1 MMLIVITKTAKSFA
15 VCKTFADFKN
25 LVCRIFETRTKYR
38 EERIEGFIKKGVC
51 LDFPI
56 GVIKTQL
63 SQRQIQRRTLE

>member
-38 EERIEGFIKKGVC
+38 EERIEGFQTKKSVFSKG
-51 LDFPI
+51 F
-56 GVIKTQL
+56 KTFL
-63 SQRQIQRRTLE
+63 KHELNTEKNESKGL